1 VVQAVVRVI
10 AAVILLALLGCAR
23 EAEKSGAS
31 ETTTTLRPKLA
42 AWAERAEGARDG
54 QAERSCLDLIA
65 KLERELPVPSVP
77 LGRDR
82 AELLGRAKAEP
93 VIFVRAPRL
102 SDVAEP
108 AAELY
113 RRQIERS
120 KTPGYTLHQ
129 LYKDVRRQRSVARA
143 VLLREGYLYAESPG
157 MGATLVSRV
166 ELGHLFDDPELVI
179 ERGSRRFTARRAE
192 RAEYEYVGG
201 AEAGER
207 ANILLFDRV
216 WPAKEIPSPPLH
228 RDLPSMARELGF
240 DRAEIERIDERYVVA
255 RLRYGTLWVKTVLV
269 ADGARLSLQCEA
281 IPAGA
286 GAAVTQAR
294 ELTLRRERAVSML
307 RRAVD
312 QMIHESLPF
321 DEPKTEDGQQD
332 GNLRPKWR
340 FAYLQGWET
349 YEFNDDRYFVFDG
362 RGRPRV
368 PQVCV
373 DFIMDALE
381 RASGTWWR
389 ERGSARERVR
399 GRLDFD
405 EFGIDN
411 RRSVERFIDF
421 AERHPQW
428 FDVHHLSRE
437 ERIPLWRRREFFDHL
452 HAEADRYSPGDVVAI
467 HGLRDDEEY
476 HYHSFFVLASDP
488 VTGVPTRVAANA
500 GRPRIRAVYDEMVS
514 APKRSFK
521 TRVRPRLEWLETILL
536 EDSVAVAAPAAG
548 LQARRP

>member
-1 VVQAVVRVI
+1 MRVI
-10 AAVILLALLGCAR
+10 AAVIVLALLGCAR
-23 EAEKSGAS
+23 EAEKSGVS
-31 ETTTTLRPKLA
+31 ESAITLRPQLA
-42 AWAERAEGARDG
+42 ALAKRVQGARE
-54 QAERSCLDLIA
+54 AHEERSCLDLIA
-65 KLERELPVPSVP
+65 RLERELPVPSVP

-93 VIFVRAPRL
+93 VIFVRAPRA
-102 SDVAEP
+102 SEVAE
-108 AAELY
+108 AAVELY

-129 LYKDVRRQRSVARA
+129 LYKDVRRQRSVARG
-143 VLLREGYLYAESPG
+143 VVLREGYLYAESPG

-179 ERGSRRFTARRAE
+179 ERGSRRLRARRVEHGA
-192 RAEYEYVGG
+192 YEYVEGV
-201 AEAGER
+201 EAGER
-207 ANILLFDRV
+207 AKILLFDRV
-216 WPAKEIPSPPLH
+216 WPTGQVPPPPLH
-228 RDLPSMARELGF
+228 RDLTSVAGELGF

-255 RLRYGTLWVKTVLV
+255 RLRYGTQWVKTVLV
-269 ADGARLSLQCEA
+269 ADGAQLSLHCEA
-281 IPAGA
+281 IPKDTR
-286 GAAVTQAR
+286 AAVAQAR
-294 ELTLRRERAVSML
+294 ELTLRRERALAML

-421 AERHPQW
+421 AERYPQW
-428 FDVHHLSRE
+428 FDVHHLSQQ

-452 HAEADRYSPGDVVAI
+452 HAEADRYAPGDVVAI

-500 GRPRIRAVYDEMVS
+500 GRPRIRALFDEMVS

-536 EDSVAVAAPAAG
+536 EDSVSVAAPEAG
-548 LQARRP
+548 LQAPRP